1 MIKPER
7 LRAGDRV
14 AVVSPSWGGPGTF
27 PQRYAAGVA
36 QLRAEFGLEAVAMPH
51 ALRDAGWLARNPQ
64 ARAEDLMA
72 AFADPSL
79 KGIIASIGGDDS
91 LRILRHL
98 DLGVIRANP
107 KVFLGFS
114 DTTMS
119 HLACFKA
126 GLVSFYGPTIMA
138 GFAENG
144 GMFPYMI
151 AAVRRTLFETAP
163 IGLVPPNRA
172 GWTVEHLDWG
182 DPSLQTRRRELQ
194 PSTGWRWLQGSG
206 ARSGRLLGGC
216 LEVLDWARGTPFW
229 PEPAAWDG
237 AILFIETSEEA
248 PPPQAVVRSLRSYAA
263 QGILGRLAA
272 LLVGRPG
279 GGVPASE
286 FPAYDAAVLQVVA
299 TEEGLTDL
307 PVVAGMDF
315 GHTDPML
322 VLPYGL
328 LAQVDCE
335 RQEFAILESAV
346 A

>member
-1 MIKPER
+1 MIKPAR
-7 LRAGDRV
+7 LREGDRI

-27 PQRYAAGVA
+27 PQRYEAGVA

-51 ALRDAGWLARNPQ
+51 ALRDAEWVARNPQ

-72 AFADPSL
+72 AFADPAI

-98 DLGVIRANP
+98 DLGVIRENP

-114 DTTMS
+114 DNTMT
-119 HLACFKA
+119 HLACYKA

-138 GFAENG
+138 GFAENA
-144 GMFPYMI
+144 GMFRYMI
-151 AAVRRTLFETAP
+151 DSVRRTLFDADP
-163 IGLVPPNRA
+163 IGVVPPNRD

-182 DPSLQTRRRELQ
+182 DPSLQTRRRALQ
-194 PSTGWRWLQGSG
+194 PSTGWRWLQGTG
-206 ARSGRLLGGC
+206 AREGRLLGGC
-216 LEVLDWARGTPFW
+216 LEVLDWARGTEFW
-229 PEPAAWDG
+229 PAPAAWDN

-248 PPPQAVVRSLRSYAA
+248 PPPHAVTRILRTYAA
-263 QGILGRLAA
+263 QGILGRRAA
-272 LLVGRPG
+272 VLVGRPG

-299 TEEGLTDL
+299 EEEGLADL

-315 GHTDPML
+315 GHTDPMM

-328 LAQVDCE
+328 LARVDCD

-346 A
+346 V